1 MEKQYSEILGTPVVI
16 DEMPRPVGRVQ
27 DLIMDPESGNLV
39 AFSVGQNRV
48 IVPRDVIRLHRH
60 LLIHDRDDICH
71 SEDILRIGEIQ
82 KLGSGILKN
91 KVETEEGDYIGK
103 VFDYSVETKTNA
115 LKKIFVAKNFLGLLR
130 IDERIIPKKHIV
142 EILPGKIVIKGSTT
156 KIPIKQLEENMIA
169 EEEFSQV

>member
-1 MEKQYSEILGTPVVI
+1 MRRTASEVLNTLEMRVARLEK
-16 DEMPRPVGRVQ
+16 
-27 DLIMDPESGNLV
+27 ESYGY
-39 AFSVGQNRV
+39 
-48 IVPRDVIRLHRH
+48 
-60 LLIHDRDDICH
+60 
-71 SEDILRIGEIQ
+71 
-82 KLGSGILKN
+82 